1 MEEGRENLA
10 KKQDIERIERKID
23 NIVNKLLAIS
33 KDDTII
39 KQMREEKDARIGDA
53 LSSLNDS

>member
-23 NIVNKLLAIS
+23 NIVNKLLAMS
-33 KDDTII
+33 KEDTII
-39 KQMREEKDARIGDA
+39 KQMREEKDARISDA
-53 LSSLNDS
+53 LSSLTDS